1 MDLSTEKRRDPRRD
15 DRRSRIGVNL
25 RHLAGLHDISQ
36 RELADHLELSAQGV
50 WNILHERSEPRMRTA
65 ERIAAAFAVPLDAL
79 FTDTGCC
86 LRHAAASF
94 ERAPVRAIRL
104 GAGYPVSQNGYANH

>member
-1 MDLSTEKRRDPRRD
+1 MDLSTDKRRGSSPGDQ
-15 DRRSRIGVNL
+15 RSRIGVNL

-65 ERIAAAFAVPLDAL
+65 ERIAVAFAIPLDAL
-79 FTDTGCC
+79 FTDTGSCV
-86 LRHAAASF
+86 RAGAASF
-94 ERAPVRAIRL
+94 ERAPVRSIRL
-104 GAGYPVSQNGYANH
+104 GDGVAVSLNGNVGH

>member
-1 MDLSTEKRRDPRRD
+1 MDLSTDKRRGSRRGD
-15 DRRSRIGVNL
+15 QRSRIGVNL

-65 ERIAAAFAVPLDAL
+65 ERIAVAFAIPLDAL
-79 FTDTGCC
+79 FADTGSCV
-86 LRHAAASF
+86 RSAAASF
-94 ERAPVRAIRL
+94 ERAPVRSIRL
-104 GAGYPVSQNGYANH
+104 GGELAASPNGHLDH

>member
-1 MDLSTEKRRDPRRD
+1 MDLSTDKRRGPRPD
-15 DRRSRIGVNL
+15 DHRSRIGVNL

-65 ERIAAAFAVPLDAL
+65 ERIASAFAIPLDAL
-79 FTDTGCC
+79 FTDTGSCV
-86 LRHAAASF
+86 RSAAAAF

-104 GAGYPVSQNGYANH
+104 GAEVGTSSNGRVDH